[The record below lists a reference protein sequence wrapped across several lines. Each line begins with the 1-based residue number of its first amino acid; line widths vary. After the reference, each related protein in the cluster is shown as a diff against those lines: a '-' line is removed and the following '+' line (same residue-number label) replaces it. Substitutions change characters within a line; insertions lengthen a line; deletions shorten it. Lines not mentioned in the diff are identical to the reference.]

1 MVRINNMPD
10 KANRMS
16 VGGANNTI
24 FLLAQLALSDFKLR
38 YNNSVLGYLWSLLN
52 PLMVF
57 GVYYLVFSVFMR
69 FEGIAHYQ
77 LYLLLGIL
85 LWNYFAESTTS
96 GMASI
101 QYKASLISKINFP
114 KWMIVV
120 ASNLTSTLTLMIN
133 LVIFSVFFVV
143 SGASFLSGIIF
154 FPIYLVQLV
163 VFSLGVSFILSSYYL
178 KYRDLMHIWGI
189 LIQAFFWLTPIIYP
203 INIIPENIRRYF
215 MLNPMARI
223 IDGSRSVL
231 IYGGMPERSGVI
243 VASAVIAAILLAGM
257 AVFSRRSRK
266 FAEEI

>member
-1 MVRINNMPD
+1 MGGNAVW
-10 KANRMS
+10 MS
-16 VGGANNTI
+16 GQVAGNTV
-24 FLLAQLALSDFKLR
+24 FLIAQLALSDFKLR

-69 FEGIAHYQ
+69 FEGVSHYQ

-101 QYKASLISKINFP
+101 QYKAPLISKINFS
-114 KWMIVV
+114 KWVIVL
-120 ASNLTSTLTLMIN
+120 ASNMTSMLTLMIN
-133 LVIFSVFFVV
+133 LVIFSVFFFIT
-143 SGASFLSGIIF
+143 GASFVSGMLF
-154 FPIYLVQLV
+154 FPIYLIQLV
-163 VFSLGVSFILSSYYL
+163 VLSLGLSLALSAYYL

-189 LIQAFFWLTPIIYP
+189 IIQVSFWLTPIIYP
-203 INIIPENIRRYF
+203 SAIIPDPLRPYF
-215 MLNPMARI
+215 ALNPMAGI

-231 IYGGMPERSGVI
+231 IYGGRPEPLQVLITSAI
-243 VASAVIAAILLAGM
+243 VVLILAIGM
-257 AVFSRRSRK
+257 ALFNRRSYK